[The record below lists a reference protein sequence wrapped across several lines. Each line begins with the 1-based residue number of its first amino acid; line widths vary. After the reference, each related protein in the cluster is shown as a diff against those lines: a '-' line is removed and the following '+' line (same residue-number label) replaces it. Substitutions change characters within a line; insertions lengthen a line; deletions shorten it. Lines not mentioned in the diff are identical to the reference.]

1 MIGMPGGDRKR
12 ARDYGP
18 VVRPYAVTSGRTA
31 PAIGEVLDVID
42 VVAATGEGARG
53 DDPARFTP
61 EHRTLL
67 RLCASQLT
75 VADLASQTALPV
87 GVVRVLL
94 ADLIEQG
101 AARIVRQRPAGE
113 RPDNNV
119 LQEILNG
126 LRAI

>member
-1 MIGMPGGDRKR
+1 MTGMPGGDRMR
-12 ARDYGP
+12 VRDYGP

-31 PAIGEVLDVID
+31 PPIGEPLDVID
-42 VVAATGEGARG
+42 IVVATGEGAQG
-53 DDPARFTP
+53 GDPARFTP

-67 RLCASQLT
+67 RLCASRLT

-101 AARIVRQRPAGE
+101 AVRLVRQRLAGE
-113 RPDNNV
+113 RPDNDV